1 MRYQNLLLTLFLE
14 LHVRHNHLCEA
25 SENMEIQY
33 QEDLPS

>member
-14 LHVRHNHLCEA
+14 LHVRRNHLCA
-25 SENMEIQY
+25 TSGNMEIQN